1 MKEHRGGALRRE
13 ADLIS
18 GDQRHILRMLQERL
32 AILTGLAR
40 KSLGGHI
47 IGLFDKGLS
56 GSVELGKYLPD
67 PIFHIL

>member
-1 MKEHRGGALRRE
+1 
-13 ADLIS
+13 
-18 GDQRHILRMLQERL
+18 MLQERL

-40 KSLGGHI
+40 KSLCGHI
-47 IGLFDKGLS
+47 ISLFDKGLT